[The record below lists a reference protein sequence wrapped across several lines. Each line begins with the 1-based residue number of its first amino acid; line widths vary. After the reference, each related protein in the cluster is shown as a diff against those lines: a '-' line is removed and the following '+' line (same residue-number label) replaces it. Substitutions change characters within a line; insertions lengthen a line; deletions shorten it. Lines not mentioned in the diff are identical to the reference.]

1 MAPGWQLSAGYAQNR
16 IKGED
21 GQNVR
26 TFVPRQTL
34 RLSTT
39 VAIDAVPGLEL
50 GASLKWQSAISR
62 DQGGGITSAQDAYA
76 LLDLMARYRFSKHWS
91 LTANLRN
98 TTDEKYLN
106 SLLWDQNY
114 YGEPRSASVTLNWA
128 Y

>member
-1 MAPGWQLSAGYAQNR
+1 MTP
-16 IKGED
+16 
-21 GQNVR
+21 
-26 TFVPRQTL
+26 PRHDRRPHGVGT
-34 RLSTT
+34 R
-39 VAIDAVPGLEL
+39 
-50 GASLKWQSAISR
+50 
-62 DQGGGITSAQDAYA
+62 A